1 MWLEWLRSPSRAHT
15 SPRQPPEPPSPR
27 YFSCLSFK
35 DINAILEEENGSK
48 SQIPRRPS
56 IFHRASPLHRHHRNR
71 SKTFIIS
78 PPPNQDDHKI
88 ILYFTSLGV
97 VRKTFEDCRTVRS
110 ILRGFHVPID
120 ERDLS
125 MDAGYLDEIQI
136 ITASKKVRLP
146 AVFLG
151 GNYVGGAE
159 EIKKMNESGE
169 LSKLLGGLPF
179 VGNNI
184 KIKFNSVCDVCGGLR
199 YVLCAQCNGS
209 HKIYSEK
216 HGFRTCA
223 SCNVNG
229 LIKCG
234 LCYPVQCKQ
243 SD

>member
-1 MWLEWLRSPSRAHT
+1 
-15 SPRQPPEPPSPR
+15 
-27 YFSCLSFK
+27 
-35 DINAILEEENGSK
+35 
-48 SQIPRRPS
+48 
-56 IFHRASPLHRHHRNR
+56 
-71 SKTFIIS
+71 
-78 PPPNQDDHKI
+78 
-88 ILYFTSLGV
+88 
-97 VRKTFEDCRTVRS
+97 
-110 ILRGFHVPID
+110 
-120 ERDLS
+120 
-125 MDAGYLDEIQI
+125 MDAGYLDEIP
-136 ITASKKVRLP
+136 ASKKVRLP

-159 EIKKMNESGE
+159 EIKEMNESGE
-169 LSKLLGGLPF
+169 LSKLIGGLPF

-216 HGFRTCA
+216 HGFTTCT

-234 LCYPVQCKQ
+234 LCYPVQCKR

>member
-159 EIKKMNESGE
+159 EIKKMNESG
-169 LSKLLGGLPF
+169 
-179 VGNNI
+179 NNI

-229 LIKCG
+229 LINLIKCG
-234 LCYPVQCKQ
+234 LCYPVKQ
-243 SD
+243 RHMST